1 MTSFKSRTYEKP
13 KPKAKMVL
21 VTCAGCLAR
30 YHITIVGFANEYID
44 LVRTTKCQKC
54 DEVKLATS
62 DLAKTKVRA
71 KTLQLSLDF
80 KKGGTHDSLERK
92 KR

>member
-1 MTSFKSRTYEKP
+1 MTQFKRHTYEKP
-13 KPKAKMVL
+13 KSKPKTVL
-21 VTCAGCLAR
+21 VTCAACLAR
-30 YHITIVGFANEYID
+30 YHLTIVGFANEYVD

-54 DEVKLATS
+54 GEVKLATS
-62 DLAKTKVRA
+62 DLAKTQTRA

-80 KKGGTHDSLERK
+80 KRGGTHDSLERR